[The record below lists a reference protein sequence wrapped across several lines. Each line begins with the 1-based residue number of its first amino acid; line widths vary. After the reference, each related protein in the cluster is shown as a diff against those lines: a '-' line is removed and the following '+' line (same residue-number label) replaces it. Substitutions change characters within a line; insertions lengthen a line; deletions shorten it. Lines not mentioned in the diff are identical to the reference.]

1 MRIEETG
8 PVVDGLFMLGHP
20 GVPIYLLDI
29 GRPVIVEAGMAFMGA
44 VYARDVERV
53 LGNRTP
59 AALMLTHSH
68 FDHCGAAA
76 ILKDRFAGM
85 QVAAS
90 KEARAVFARP
100 NAIRLM
106 GELSDAAARMAIE
119 LGLPQSDCSAFAPFD
134 VDRVVHDG
142 ESIAL
147 DGDTRLTAIATP
159 GHTRDSVS
167 YYIPD
172 KKILFAS
179 EAVGLPDQ
187 TGYIYIDCLVDFD
200 LYYRS
205 HRKLA
210 ALDIETLCLGHR
222 VAFTGDDAR
231 RHLQDSLHQCDRFR
245 QMVGEWIRK
254 EDGDLERVK
263 QRVKAY
269 EYDGKPGMK
278 QPEPAYL
285 LNLDARVRAIARLE
299 CTG

>member
-8 PVVDGLFMLGHP
+8 PVVDGVFMVGHP

-29 GRPVIVEAGMAFMGA
+29 GRPVIVEAGMAFMA
-44 VYARDVERV
+44 ALYAADVKRIV
-53 LGNRTP
+53 GNRTP

-68 FDHCGAAA
+68 FDHCGAVAF
-76 ILKDRFAGM
+76 LKERFPEM

-90 KEARAVFARP
+90 EKARSVFARP
-100 NAIRLM
+100 NALQLM
-106 GELSDAAARMAIE
+106 RELSDAAARMAIE
-119 LGLPQSDCSAFAPFD
+119 MGLPQRECPAFAPFA
-134 VDRVVHDG
+134 VDRVVGDG
-142 ESIAL
+142 DSIAL
-147 DGDTRLTAIATP
+147 GDNVSLAVIATP

-167 YYIPD
+167 YYIPE

-200 LYYRS
+200 LYTQS

-210 ALDIETLCLGHR
+210 ALDIDTLCLGHR
-222 VAFTGDDAR
+222 VAFTGSDAR
-231 RHLQDSLHQCDRFR
+231 RHLQDSLRQCDRFR

-285 LNLDARVRAIARLE
+285 LNLDARVRAIARL
-299 CTG
+299 G

>member
-29 GRPVIVEAGMAFMGA
+29 GRPVIIEAGMAFMGA

-76 ILKDRFAGM
+76 YLKERFAGM

-90 KEARAVFARP
+90 REARAVFARP

-134 VDRVVHDG
+134 VDRVVQDG

-147 DGDTRLTAIATP
+147 DVKAYLDFVESHREGYIMIYSSGVGIDRKVAERVALM
-159 GHTRDSVS
+159 RDSVRMIIAEHIR
-167 YYIPD
+167 YYVDTDAISPED
-172 KKILFAS
+172 
-179 EAVGLPDQ
+179 
-187 TGYIYIDCLVDFD
+187 IDF
-200 LYYRS
+200 
-205 HRKLA
+205 LA
-210 ALDIETLCLGHR
+210 AMVAGMTETAAMH
-222 VAFTGDDAR
+222 
-231 RHLQDSLHQCDRFR
+231 
-245 QMVGEWIRK
+245 WIRNDK
-254 EDGDLERVK
+254 ITREVCERNLIRGIEKIMADL
-263 QRVKAY
+263 
-269 EYDGKPGMK
+269 
-278 QPEPAYL
+278 PA
-285 LNLDARVRAIARLE
+285 RKR
-299 CTG
+299 